1 MAAPFNTPTAVV
13 LCASAEMTEPFPWE
27 LVAVPSSGLPDA
39 VFEAVLPA
47 LLRSAE
53 VPRVS
58 GWVPACALGPGT
70 VTPLAASR
78 ATAVGDAA
86 PGSDAAATP
95 ATAITHL
102 AATAMA
108 DLSRIVM
115 LFLPRVGPRSR
126 PPAVS
131 IAAAS
136 EA

>member
-1 MAAPFNTPTAVV
+1 
-13 LCASAEMTEPFPWE
+13 SAEMTEPFPWE
-27 LVAVPSSGLPDA
+27 LVGVPSSGVAYAVRAD
-39 VFEAVLPA
+39 VFEAVRPA
-47 LLRSAE
+47 LLWSAK

-78 ATAVGDAA
+78 ATAAGDAA

-95 ATAITHL
+95 APAITHP

-115 LFLPRVGPRSR
+115 LFLPRVGPR
-126 PPAVS
+126 
-131 IAAAS
+131 
-136 EA
+136 